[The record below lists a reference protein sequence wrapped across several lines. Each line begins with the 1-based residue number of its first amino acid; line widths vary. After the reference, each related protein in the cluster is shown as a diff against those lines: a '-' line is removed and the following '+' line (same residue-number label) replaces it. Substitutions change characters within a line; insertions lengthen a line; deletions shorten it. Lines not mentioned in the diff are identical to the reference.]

1 MTAATPNTPPEYQPH
16 IGASRQ
22 YMRDIILGVNDGL
35 VSTFLLVA
43 GVVGGGLD
51 TTQVL
56 LTGVAG
62 GIAGMVSMAI
72 GEYLATKSQDEVFD
86 AEIALE
92 REHLEHHREHERAQ
106 LVDML
111 ADMGLEG
118 TDLETVVEIIDS
130 NDEAMLNMQGALEF
144 GIVDKE
150 RRSPF
155 AAGIT
160 SGFLFFA
167 GALPSVLPFLF
178 FDNPGQGLFA
188 AAVLS
193 GIGLFAVGAIKTA
206 ATRKNPFI
214 SGAENLALGLLG
226 GAIAYAIG
234 TLVRR
239 TGIGAK
245 ETSDLRSQI
254 VALSSV
260 LCRLSSAG
268 LEVEALAGGETPVE
282 GVFDLLHLGHRVSG
296 IDKRLVSVSTGHDDV
311 YALGPARNCGDYVV
325 SIDPTEGHRI
335 GSLVEDHEVVLA

>member
-1 MTAATPNTPPEYQPH
+1 
-16 IGASRQ
+16 
-22 YMRDIILGVNDGL
+22 MRDIILGVNDGL

-160 SGFLFFA
+160 SGFLFFV
-167 GALPSVLPFLF
+167 GALPSVMPFLF
-178 FDNPGQGLFA
+178 FDNPGQGLIA

-193 GIGLFAVGAIKTA
+193 GIGLFAVGALKTA

-214 SGAENLALGLLG
+214 SGAENLALGFIG

-234 TLVRR
+234 TL
-239 TGIGAK
+239 
-245 ETSDLRSQI
+245 
-254 VALSSV
+254 
-260 LCRLSSAG
+260 
-268 LEVEALAGGETPVE
+268 
-282 GVFDLLHLGHRVSG
+282 FDAQV
-296 IDKRLVSVSTGHDDV
+296 
-311 YALGPARNCGDYVV
+311 
-325 SIDPTEGHRI
+325 
-335 GSLVEDHEVVLA
+335 